1 MKKLLSIT
9 LTIMLLFSMAS
20 CKDKEDEVSS
30 CRIAAN
36 GAIQLES
43 MFEYRNVY
51 FDGITLTWSMGKITS
66 MALIDVP
73 TDTYNVSGM
82 MAVRDTT
89 GFYYHNEF
97 VTTGQYNEDTDEFI
111 ILKDF
116 SYIDSRW
123 EKSADNPLWK

>member
-1 MKKLLSIT
+1 MKKVLSIA
-9 LTIMLLFSMAS
+9 LTIMLMILMPS
-20 CKDKEDEVSS
+20 CKDKEDEVSP

-36 GAIQLES
+36 GAISMAS

-51 FDGITLTWSMGKITS
+51 LDGIKLTWSMGKITS
-66 MALIDVP
+66 IALIDAN
-73 TDTYNVSGM
+73 DDIYNVSGM

-97 VTTGQYNEDTDEFI
+97 VTTGQYNEKDDEFI

-123 EKSADNPLWK
+123 EKSADNPLWY

>member
-1 MKKLLSIT
+1 MKKVLSIA
-9 LTIMLLFSMAS
+9 LTIILPFLVTS
-20 CKDKEDEVSS
+20 CKEKEENVSP

-36 GAIQLES
+36 EAIQSAS

-51 FDGITLTWSMGKITS
+51 FDSIILTWSMGKITS
-66 MALIDVP
+66 MALIDASN
-73 TDTYNVSGM
+73 DTYNVSGM

-97 VTTGQYNEDTDEFI
+97 VTTGQYNEKTDKFI

>member
-1 MKKLLSIT
+1 MKKILSIV
-9 LTIMLLFSMAS
+9 LTIILLFSMSS
-20 CKDKEDEVSS
+20 CKEKDNDVSS
-30 CRIAAN
+30 CRVAAN
-36 GAIQLES
+36 GAIQSAS
-43 MFEYRNVY
+43 MFEYRNIY

-66 MALIDVP
+66 MALID

-97 VTTGQYNEDTDEFI
+97 VTTGQYNEETDKFI